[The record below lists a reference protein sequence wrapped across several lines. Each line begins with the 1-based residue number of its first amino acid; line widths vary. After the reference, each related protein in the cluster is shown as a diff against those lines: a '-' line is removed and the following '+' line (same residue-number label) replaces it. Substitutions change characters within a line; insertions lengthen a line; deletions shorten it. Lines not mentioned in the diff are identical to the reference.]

1 MAVIRTSTAT
11 NSNKAYTNWP
21 AGTFLARL
29 SKIVASVNAKGVSQY
44 KLYWRMIS
52 PADAGLDPKL
62 KALFEAGE
70 PHLVRAQRE
79 IASDPSLGNLFDN
92 VSIVAEDYGHGPEL
106 HWTAKRLGGFIPTD
120 NIEADPEHADFAAAK
135 VYSDE
140 FDESFDEALASV
152 TELDEE
158 EYRHTNLN
166 ALIPHLI
173 GRLAVISTKLQN
185 DKVRRNEDG
194 SPVVWTNVAEYRMP
208 EKWAVEEPVEYP
220 PQTVPAGALAE
231 VPTGAA
237 LESYA

>member
-29 SKIVASVNAKGVSQY
+29 SKIVASINARGVSQY
-44 KLYWRMIS
+44 KFHWRMIS

-79 IASDPSLGNLFDN
+79 IASDPNLGNLFDN
-92 VSIVAEDYGHGPEL
+92 VSIVAEDKGHGPEL

-120 NIEADPEHADFAAAK
+120 NIEADDEHPDFRAAK
-135 VYSDE
+135 SYSDE
-140 FDESFDEALASV
+140 LDEDFDEALAAA
-152 TELDEE
+152 TRLDDDEWR
-158 EYRHTNLN
+158 YTDLN

-173 GRLAVISTKLQN
+173 GRWAVIRTIQKP
-185 DKVRRNEDG
+185 DTTRRNEDG
-194 SPVVWTNVAEYRMP
+194 SPVMWTNVAEYKLA
-208 EKWAVEEPVEYP
+208 EDWAVEDLPEFA
-220 PQTVPAGALAE
+220 PQTVPAGALSE